1 MGLSLVSTIEKISA
15 IKAFE
20 KEKTEFEEIGPIS
33 ASRLELP

>member
-1 MGLSLVSTIEKISA
+1 LKKLPP

-33 ASRLELP
+33 VSRLELP